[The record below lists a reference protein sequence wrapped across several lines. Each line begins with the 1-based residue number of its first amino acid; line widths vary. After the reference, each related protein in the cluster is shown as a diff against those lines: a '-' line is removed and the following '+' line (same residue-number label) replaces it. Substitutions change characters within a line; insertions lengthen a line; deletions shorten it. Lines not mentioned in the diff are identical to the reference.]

1 MSAEDNKGI
10 TRRLERVSKRILEIA
25 NADEGA
31 AQKQK
36 GLVDVCSPLVAY
48 AKAPAT
54 GKPCQ
59 R

>member
-1 MSAEDNKGI
+1 MSK
-10 TRRLERVSKRILEIA
+10 IA
-25 NADEGA
+25 KADEGA

-48 AKAPAT
+48 AETPAT

-59 R
+59 RSLYHPPVTS